1 MLTSAT
7 THGAHLSLNLQV
19 DSSPAVQTF
28 RCSGHLLSK
37 RSDGVVIYCPIFRQ
51 SGHLLSKLPD
61 GVVIYCPVFWSSMVR
76 EQASCDYTH
85 MYTSAERN
93 TNCCIPYN
101 THTTYL
107 CVNRRVTYVTVC
119 THIHS
124 PLRFTSHVTT
134 ACVNL

>member
-1 MLTSAT
+1 MYGRWSPQATVSLVIMLTSAT

-37 RSDGVVIYCPIFRQ
+37 RS
-51 SGHLLSKLPD
+51 D